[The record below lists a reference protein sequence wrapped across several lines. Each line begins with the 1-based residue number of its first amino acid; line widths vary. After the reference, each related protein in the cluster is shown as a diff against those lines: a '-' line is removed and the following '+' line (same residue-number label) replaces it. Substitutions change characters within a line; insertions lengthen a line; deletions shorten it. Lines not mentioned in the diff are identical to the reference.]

1 MEEKHHAML
10 TPIWAVR
17 LRSTDGE
24 EIASNYGALI
34 QLAAVDSTYKN
45 LIKTI
50 PINTRFS
57 ILRSFKLKISKIII
71 SLIILH
77 TYNYNLTT
85 IKITVF

>member
-50 PINTRFS
+50 PIY
-57 ILRSFKLKISKIII
+57 K
-71 SLIILH
+71 
-77 TYNYNLTT
+77 
-85 IKITVF
+85 